1 MMYRTNAMTTSGKFR
16 ANLPPVGD
24 FCKAEQPPTDF
35 DFMGKVIA
43 VFGSNVVDERTTI
56 NGVEFTIH

>member
-1 MMYRTNAMTTSGKFR
+1 MVYRTNAMTTSGKFR

-43 VFGSNVVDERTTI
+43 VFGSNVVDERTA
-56 NGVEFTIH
+56 VDVVVFTEH